1 MQASNQT
8 KLSMV
13 DLSMKAAHSANKS
26 KLTDSDEYGSRE
38 VDKKLQQENDRKE
51 NLLLALNKRK
61 ERS

>member
-1 MQASNQT
+1 
-8 KLSMV
+8 MV

-38 VDKKLQQENDRKE
+38 VDKKLQQENNRKE